1 MSLQIKKR
9 ASLPNNCILNA
20 PEEIILV
27 TTNCE
32 GAAGRGVALAM
43 RERYRQVYNGYRT
56 LCKNGT
62 YTPNSLLYAHVNN
75 GKRLLL
81 FPTKIKWSEPSP
93 PQLIID
99 NLDKLADLYKEFGFE
114 SIAIPPLGMAN
125 GRLSGHERERV
136 WLHMQKT
143 FSDFDIPCTIYV
155 DE

>member
-1 MSLQIKKR
+1 MPLQIKKR
-9 ASLPNNCILNA
+9 ADLPGNCILNA
-20 PEEIILV
+20 PEDVILI

-32 GAAGRGVALAM
+32 GAAGRGVALSM
-43 RERYRQVYNGYRT
+43 RERYRHVYNGYRT

-62 YTPNSLLYAHVNN
+62 YTPNSLLYANVDN

-81 FPTKIKWSEPSP
+81 FPTKVKWSEPSP

-114 SIAIPPLGMAN
+114 SLAIPPLGHAN
-125 GRLSGHERERV
+125 GWLKGKDRERV
-136 WLHMQKT
+136 WNHMVKT
-143 FSDFDIPCTIYV
+143 FEDFDIPCTIYV